1 MAKRRAGFFLRIFLF
16 TGLLTAVLGI
26 LGCGFTIDYD
36 SYALVY
42 GISDYLPATIND
54 LDYCHLD
61 ASDMEALLQSRGF
74 LVVSRTDNP
83 SSGTSNV
90 TRTQI
95 ESDISSVA
103 AQAKPED
110 LFIFFFSGHG
120 HFVSSS
126 GSEPPEGDILD
137 EVIVLND
144 PGPPVAVDYLTDDE
158 LAALIRQISCMR
170 KVVIIDAC
178 YSGGIIGNSL
188 ETDRIPPDYDGFV
201 SRPGVLE
208 SAITLYANFTDETA
222 DISPYDA
229 LVISASGEMEY
240 SFESPS
246 ISHGVFT
253 YYLLEAADRGDFNR
267 DGYLTVVE
275 AFSYVRK
282 AIDAVWNPEHPF
294 NQFSPHVSGGPVD
307 FVLFPV
313 P

>member
-1 MAKRRAGFFLRIFLF
+1 MTAKRRVVLLLRIFLF
-16 TGLLTAVLGI
+16 TGMITAVLGT

-42 GISDYLPATIND
+42 GISDYLNVLD
-54 LDYCHLD
+54 LKYCHLD
-61 ASDMEALLQSRGF
+61 AIDMEALLQSRGF
-74 LVVSRTDNP
+74 SVTLQTDDAGA
-83 SSGTSNV
+83 GTSNV
-90 TRTQI
+90 TRAQI
-95 ESDISSVA
+95 ESDISSIA

-110 LFIFFFSGHG
+110 LFLFFFSGHG
-120 HFVSSS
+120 DYVPSSD
-126 GSEPPEGDILD
+126 SEPPEGDIED
-137 EVIVLND
+137 EVIALNKLPAD
-144 PGPPVAVDYLTDDE
+144 IDKLTDDE
-158 LAALIRQISCMR
+158 LASLIRQIPCRR
-170 KVVIIDAC
+170 KVIIIDAC

-188 ETDRIPPDYDGFV
+188 ETDRISPDYDGYV

-208 SAITLYANFTDETA
+208 SAIVLYANFTDETA

-229 LVISASGEMEY
+229 LVISASGEMEFSY
-240 SFESPS
+240 ESPS
-246 ISHGVFT
+246 LSHGIFT

-275 AFSYVRK
+275 AFSYARK
-282 AIDAVWNPEHPF
+282 AINAVWNPEHPF